1 MNPSSKGWLNEY
13 YQHFKLEK
21 TEVPIVKD
29 YDKFIYDVL
38 SRSSIIFSI
47 PLESSSNLHPNLE
60 NWNFKE
66 KIKIVFSNLLFI
78 ISQAYIR
85 KHNFVIGV
93 DEVFNR
99 FSKSQ
104 DSELDTE
111 AFIDKLIEGKKNSL
125 FLNTYNTNPWLFLSL
140 IEFYLFLEHQPIGN
154 SADIRIE
161 ITKGMIL
168 AAKSNQSLSK
178 KENRLLKRYIE
189 NGDFTDV
196 DKLKLYEFIKKN
208 TSFIPPNFDNCNQI
222 IKQSAYD
229 LALLTL
235 MTDSKI
241 DAEELDFINKYE
253 KKLDISIREQYLS
266 FSLIQEIHLNHYKF
280 LPYEN
285 KLYSFASV
293 KGIVSHN
300 FKYVLKKNLS
310 MIVNEIKES
319 KELVSLL
326 RKSTNEKLSQDE
338 KDKVKEQIF
347 DILKTI
353 PSLSIFLV
361 PGGSLILP
369 ILMKILPQDILSPS
383 SFVNKVK

>member
-13 YQHFKLEK
+13 YVHFRSEQ
-21 TEVPIVKD
+21 TEIPLVED
-29 YDKFIYDVL
+29 YDKFVYDVL
-38 SRSSIIFSI
+38 SKSSIIFSI
-47 PLESSSNLHPNLE
+47 PLESVSDLHPNLE

-78 ISQAYIR
+78 VSQTYIR
-85 KHNFVIGV
+85 KNNFVVNI
-93 DEVFNR
+93 DEIYAR

-104 DSELDTE
+104 GSDLDTE
-111 AFIDKLIEGKKNSL
+111 QYIDKLIEGKKNSL
-125 FLNTYNTNPWLFLSL
+125 FLNTYNTNPWLFFSL
-140 IEFYLFLEHQPIGN
+140 IEFYLFLEKQT
-154 SADIRIE
+154 IE
-161 ITKGMIL
+161 NPGKVRLEIVKGMIL

-178 KENRLLKRYIE
+178 KEDRLLKRYIE
-189 NGDFTDV
+189 NGGFSV
-196 DKLKLYEFIKKN
+196 NEKLKLYEFIKKN
-208 TSFIPPNFDNCNQI
+208 TSFISPDFTNYNQI

-241 DAEELDFINKYE
+241 DSDELGFINDYE
-253 KKLDISIREQYLS
+253 KKLGISTKEQHLS

-285 KLYSFASV
+285 KLYSFTSV
-293 KGIVSHN
+293 KDIVSHN
-300 FKYVLKKNLS
+300 FKFVLKKNLS
-310 MIVNEIKES
+310 MIVNEIRES
-319 KELVSLL
+319 KELLGLL
-326 RKSTNEKLSQDE
+326 RKSANEKLSKEE
-338 KDKVKEQIF
+338 KEKVKEQIF

-353 PSLSIFLV
+353 PSLSIFLI

-369 ILMKILPQDILSPS
+369 ILMKILPQDLLTPS